1 MRSVGLECPCAPV
14 IPVPTDDTTHE
25 GVLARDF
32 GPTSDRR
39 PHWLQ
44 SMTTGSRSRT
54 GSIVLGS
61 HLIWNATLPILRRRR
76 WWGAWVIAAMIIVL
90 IPARPSAAALLP
102 AIARPDAGSVASG
115 TVRTVAAPGVLANDL
130 QIGSGYVVDLVAT
143 VSHGTLTLDSDGGY
157 AYRPV
162 DGFDGT
168 DVFRYRILGSLLGP
182 SNTTTVTI
190 SVTAPAPT
198 PTPTA
203 TPTPTPVPTQ
213 LPTMAPTM
221 APTPPPTATIPPPT
235 LPALPSLDPPRLP
248 DRATGPS
255 PAQRLPRVRPTATSL
270 SRPSCRNRARSTHR
284 PAEGRSRGR
293 ARARQA
299 SPRHRRPPCDPNRCS
314 RSRASKWGPLGF
326 DPSEVSIGGFEW
338 VVPALVLTVPGI
350 LIVVAVLMQAIIGI
364 AWLPV
369 TRRWLGGDRQGRP
382 IVVATATIGAR
393 VA

>member
-1 MRSVGLECPCAPV
+1 M
-14 IPVPTDDTTHE
+14 
-25 GVLARDF
+25 
-32 GPTSDRR
+32 
-39 PHWLQ
+39 
-44 SMTTGSRSRT
+44 
-54 GSIVLGS
+54 LGS

-203 TPTPTPVPTQ
+203 TPTPTPVPSQ
-213 LPTMAPTM
+213 LPTVAPTM

-235 LPALPSLDPPRLP
+235 LPALPSLDPAPTP
-248 DRATGPS
+248 GPS
-255 PAQRLPRVRPTATSL
+255 DRPQPSATPPPRPTDSDQPEPTVVPEPGSIDPPPGGGQIT
-270 SRPSCRNRARSTHR
+270 RPSQSAASESAPSTPTLRSEPLFTV
-284 PAEGRSRGR
+284 PGVQGEV
-293 ARARQA
+293 
-299 SPRHRRPPCDPNRCS
+299 
-314 RSRASKWGPLGF
+314 PLGF